1 MQAILPS
8 RRRVILLTLAVLMVL
23 DLARSVEAHLGYAQA
38 TLMWQPDPKVYADIA
53 WPPGS
58 DLPANATNGQRVYAQ
73 HCQVCH
79 GPDGRGNGP
88 AAPSLIPRPRDFTIG
103 QFKYKTT
110 PPDQPP
116 SDADLIDIITNG
128 LQASAMPFWKNTLSA
143 ADIRDVVAF
152 IKTFSPVKTFIR
164 VEMLSRRVPKAGE
177 NSDVLPS
184 LSVAVALNLV
194 ALAGAARLRLTVN
207 SHRCR
212 STC

>member
-1 MQAILPS
+1 MPFTRSSCGASPFKCLSSRQCLGERCDTSVGSSKKPEIKVRFGGTMQAILPS

-23 DLARSVEAHLGYAQA
+23 DLARSVEAHLGYAQV

-143 ADIRDVVAF
+143 ADIRDVV
-152 IKTFSPVKTFIR
+152 
-164 VEMLSRRVPKAGE
+164 
-177 NSDVLPS
+177 
-184 LSVAVALNLV
+184 
-194 ALAGAARLRLTVN
+194 
-207 SHRCR
+207 
-212 STC
+212 